1 MQMNADFGWH
11 GSPCSAPSFEA
22 MPGLTATL
30 TSWCS
35 SPLAPRR
42 SIAFLHFPNF
52 LRNVSGAGWNS
63 LQLRHF
69 LRSLGRESWQKRK
82 MSSEPREYLRHIL
95 VEASYLISQRT
106 VVRG

>member
-1 MQMNADFGWH
+1 MNADERRFRVARLALFGSVVR
-11 GSPCSAPSFEA
+11 GDARPDSDVDI
-22 MPGLTATL
+22 LV
-30 TSWCS
+30 
-35 SPLAPRR
+35 
-42 SIAFLHFPNF
+42 HFPNF